1 MRHDSRILITGAG
14 GLAGSAVV
22 KHFQDRGF
30 EHVIPFTRDTVDL
43 TNTDET
49 MKAFY
54 RNEPEYVFHAAALV
68 YGLQGNIDNQGK
80 SIFFNTLINTNVVHA
95 SKIAGVK
102 KIVAMGSNCTYPS
115 PPVLPYREDNIF
127 DGRPDPGEA
136 AYGHAKRHL
145 LAMLEAYH
153 DSYGMDYAYL
163 VSGNLYGPRDTFD
176 PINGH
181 VLPSLVHKFYEAS
194 RNEMDLVRLWG
205 NGSTTRD
212 FLYSEDLADLVSF
225 AMGHP
230 DFKGAVNTG
239 SGQSVSIDY
248 VAKRLSS
255 ISGVDFSRVIYD
267 NSKPTG
273 RPTCYADLSKLRA
286 LGWNAPTRFADG
298 LEATYK
304 WYAQSREKRLNFVPY
319 GTVPA

>member
-1 MRHDSRILITGAG
+1 MRHDSRILITGAA

-22 KHFQDRGF
+22 KYFQKHGF
-30 EHVIPFTRDTVDL
+30 ENVIPCTRDVVDL
-43 TNTDET
+43 TDTGET
-49 MKAFY
+49 IRMFY
-54 RNEPEYVFHAAALV
+54 RLEPEYVFHAAALV

-80 SIFFNTLINTNVVHA
+80 SIFYNTLINTNVVHA
-95 SKIAGVK
+95 SKLAGVS

-176 PINGH
+176 PVNGH

-194 RNEMDLVRLWG
+194 LNEMDLVRLWG

-225 AMGHP
+225 MMGNS
-230 DFKGAVNTG
+230 FTGAINTG

-267 NSKPTG
+267 ASKPTG
-273 RPTCYADLSKLRA
+273 RPECYADLSKLRT
-286 LGWNAPTRFADG
+286 LGWHAPTRFADG

-304 WYAQSREKRLNFVPY
+304 WYAQSREKRLNFVSY